1 MIAVLQRVTEGSVHV
16 DGEQISE
23 IGHGLVI
30 LLGVLDVDDVKD
42 SSFLV
47 EKISGFR
54 IFNDDKGKMNLSI
67 KDVSGEILVISQFTL
82 CGDWLKGRRP
92 SFIRAASPQ
101 KGNALYLDFI
111 NKLRE
116 NNIHVRTGEFG
127 AAMNVRLVNDGP
139 VTFVLDSK
147 KRKDRLS

>member
-1 MIAVLQRVTEGSVHV
+1 MIAVLQRVTEGSVRIN
-16 DGEQISE
+16 GEQISE

-30 LLGVLDVDDVKD
+30 LLGVIDVDDEKD
-42 SSFLV
+42 SSILA

-54 IFNDDKGKMNLSI
+54 IFNDDKRKMNLSI

-111 NKLRE
+111 HKLRE
-116 NNIHVRTGEFG
+116 NNIHVKTGKFG
-127 AAMNVRLVNDGP
+127 AVMKVHLVNDGP

-147 KRKDRLS
+147 KRK